1 MFKLGFE
8 DILII
13 NDQYYMQESGL
24 NEYCYLEKTW
34 LFVYELTW
42 YDRIINITK
51 NNTMFRAVTI
61 KSKIRT
67 PLIF

>member
-24 NEYCYLEKTW
+24 NEYCYLEKT
-34 LFVYELTW
+34 
-42 YDRIINITK
+42 
-51 NNTMFRAVTI
+51 
-61 KSKIRT
+61 
-67 PLIF
+67 